1 MSDERP
7 DALLKSALEK
17 IVYFEARAQQ
27 LHGEL
32 ASARDELSH
41 LKEDLAEAHQRELDL
56 RRELAELEV
65 RGGRAQAEREELTRL
80 NHALRLERNQLMEKL
95 LDASRIHSSGQARA
109 VADDDDDELGFDLAS
124 FISQLRSE
132 VILRGDAVPAVRSRV
147 SGPAVP
153 LKASEPSVPWT
164 DRPAPPIPPRASAPL
179 HSGLSPVAREA
190 QRLQDE
196 GRLRVSPEQMAELSG
211 HAGSP
216 TDETLFGFSVRELSA
231 ADAAARVR
239 AAERLK
245 ALAHP
250 AAAPALAAAL
260 HAETDAVAQ
269 VALVQAFAGLCR
281 EEGASVVSPLLSSPV
296 PEVRIAALKALLVL
310 APKDAAPHLAQA
322 MKDSDRS
329 VRRRASLL
337 ALGLEGET
345 ARRLGEDAIHDT
357 DPEVRA
363 LAALALGAGRGE
375 NARTLLLEA
384 LDDDEARVRKAAAQ
398 SVSRILGQDVSAVVA
413 LDDAHRRREIRRLA
427 TLPVKPVRATL
438 DVKPAVAQAQQPVA
452 VNGAQAVAVQAQQP
466 VAVNGAHAVAT
477 QAQQPVAANGAHAVA
492 AQAQQFFV
500 ANGAQAVAVQAQ
512 QPVAANGAQAVM
524 AQAQQFVAANGAQAV
539 AVQAQ
544 QPVAANGAQAVMAQ
558 AQQSVAANG
567 AQSLVAQAQ
576 QFVAANGVQA
586 QQPVATNGMQ
596 AWAAHAPRPV
606 AANGVQAVAAQAP
619 RPAPPMTAHAAP
631 IPRADDAASSSQWA
645 VVPVASP
652 AHVVATVGVA
662 RSAPAV
668 MNGAAPARVA
678 NGGPVSFGSGPA
690 VPPVASVPPA
700 APAQPAVRRTPV
712 QAALVAMG
720 APPPARAPVAAPVTP
735 PVPPR
740 RGPSPVESLCGA
752 MLQEVRVAV
761 RGRSLAEL
769 TAGLSAPPEL
779 AQEAVALLVAR
790 GAIVRRGHKYFAA

>member
-1 MSDERP
+1 MEV
-7 DALLKSALEK
+7 KSA
-17 IVYFEARAQQ
+17 
-27 LHGEL
+27 
-32 ASARDELSH
+32 
-41 LKEDLAEAHQRELDL
+41 
-56 RRELAELEV
+56 
-65 RGGRAQAEREELTRL
+65 RAQAEREELSRL
-80 NHALRLERNQLMEKL
+80 NHALRLERDQLMAKL
-95 LDASRIHSSGQARA
+95 LDASRIHSSGQSRA
-109 VADDDDDELGFDLAS
+109 MASDDDDELGFDLAS

-132 VILRGDAVPAVRSRV
+132 VILRGDVPAMRAPFN
-147 SGPAVP
+147 GPAVP
-153 LKASEPSVPWT
+153 LKSSDPNVPWAE
-164 DRPAPPIPPRASAPL
+164 RPAPAIPPRASTVSSGAAE
-179 HSGLSPVAREA
+179 SGLSPVAREA
-190 QRLQDE
+190 QRLQSE

-211 HAGSP
+211 HTGST

-260 HAETDAVAQ
+260 HAETDATAQ

-310 APKDAAPHLAQA
+310 APNDAAPHLAQA

-375 NARTLLLEA
+375 NARMLLLGA
-384 LDDDEARVRKAAAQ
+384 LDDGEARVRKAAAQ
-398 SVSRILGQDVSAVVA
+398 SLSRILGHDVSAVVA

-438 DVKPAVAQAQQPVA
+438 EVKPVRAAPVVAEMAQPVA
-452 VNGAQAVAVQAQQP
+452 VNAVQPVTVAQVPP
-466 VAVNGAHAVAT
+466 VAVMGAPQVSA
-477 QAQQPVAANGAHAVA
+477 PVAAAQPLPSIPAHA
-492 AQAQQFFV
+492 
-500 ANGAQAVAVQAQ
+500 AVPVSLAD
-512 QPVAANGAQAVM
+512 VAANTSQWT
-524 AQAQQFVAANGAQAV
+524 
-539 AVQAQ
+539 
-544 QPVAANGAQAVMAQ
+544 
-558 AQQSVAANG
+558 
-567 AQSLVAQAQ
+567 
-576 QFVAANGVQA
+576 
-586 QQPVATNGMQ
+586 AT
-596 AWAAHAPRPV
+596 
-606 AANGVQAVAAQAP
+606 
-619 RPAPPMTAHAAP
+619 PMAAP
-631 IPRADDAASSSQWA
+631 ALA
-645 VVPVASP
+645 
-652 AHVVATVGVA
+652 VATVGAA
-662 RSAPAV
+662 RSAPVA
-668 MNGAAPARVA
+668 MHAAAPAPARVA
-678 NGGPVSFGSGPA
+678 NGGPVSFASGPA
-690 VPPVASVPPA
+690 APPSRPVAPVPPA

-720 APPPARAPVAAPVTP
+720 APPPARAPAPAAQP
-735 PVPPR
+735 PVPPK
-740 RGPSPVESLCGA
+740 RGPSPVEALCGA

-769 TAGLSAPPEL
+769 TSGLSAPAEL

>member
-32 ASARDELSH
+32 ASTRDELSH
-41 LKEDLAEAHQRELDL
+41 LKEDLAAGHQRELDL
-56 RRELAELEV
+56 RREVASLEV
-65 RGGRAQAEREELTRL
+65 KSARAQAEREELSRL
-80 NHALRLERNQLMEKL
+80 NHALRLERDQLMAKL

-109 VADDDDDELGFDLAS
+109 VAEDDADELGFDLAS

-132 VILRGDAVPAVRSRV
+132 VILRGDVPAVRTPY

-164 DRPAPPIPPRASAPL
+164 ERPAPAIPPRASAVAAD
-179 HSGLSPVAREA
+179 SGLSPVAREA
-190 QRLQDE
+190 QRLQSE
-196 GRLRVSPEQMAELSG
+196 GRLRVSAEQMAELSG
-211 HAGSP
+211 HSGST

-260 HAETDAVAQ
+260 HAETDATAQ

-375 NARTLLLEA
+375 NARTLLLGA
-384 LDDDEARVRKAAAQ
+384 LDDGEARVRKAAAQ
-398 SVSRILGQDVSAVVA
+398 SLSRILGHDVSAVVA

-438 DVKPAVAQAQQPVA
+438 EVKPAPVAAEVVQPTAVQGAQPVA
-452 VNGAQAVAVQAQQP
+452 VNAAQLQTVAAMAAMAAPASAPQALPSIPEHTAVP
-466 VAVNGAHAVAT
+466 VSLAD
-477 QAQQPVAANGAHAVA
+477 VAAN
-492 AQAQQFFV
+492 
-500 ANGAQAVAVQAQ
+500 
-512 QPVAANGAQAVM
+512 
-524 AQAQQFVAANGAQAV
+524 
-539 AVQAQ
+539 
-544 QPVAANGAQAVMAQ
+544 
-558 AQQSVAANG
+558 
-567 AQSLVAQAQ
+567 
-576 QFVAANGVQA
+576 
-586 QQPVATNGMQ
+586 
-596 AWAAHAPRPV
+596 
-606 AANGVQAVAAQAP
+606 
-619 RPAPPMTAHAAP
+619 
-631 IPRADDAASSSQWA
+631 SSQWTA
-645 VVPVASP
+645 TPMAAP
-652 AHVVATVGVA
+652 ALAVATVGAA

-668 MNGAAPARVA
+668 MHGAAPVPARVS
-678 NGGPVSFGSGPA
+678 NGGPVSFASGPVA
-690 VPPVASVPPA
+690 PPSRPVAPA

-720 APPPARAPVAAPVTP
+720 APPPARAPAPSAAP
-735 PVPPR
+735 PVPPK
-740 RGPSPVESLCGA
+740 RGPSPVEALCGA

-769 TAGLSAPPEL
+769 TSGLSAPAEL